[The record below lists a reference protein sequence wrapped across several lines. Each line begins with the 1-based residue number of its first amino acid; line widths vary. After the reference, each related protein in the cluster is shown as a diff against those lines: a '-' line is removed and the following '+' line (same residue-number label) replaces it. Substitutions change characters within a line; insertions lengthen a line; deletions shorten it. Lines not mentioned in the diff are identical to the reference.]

1 MSKDKG
7 SVHPVLPLTGGYLVL
22 YTFARISMETRDC
35 EVMVLG
41 IVAAAMTILILQL
54 VIRLDEALG

>member
-1 MSKDKG
+1 M
-7 SVHPVLPLTGGYLVL
+7 L